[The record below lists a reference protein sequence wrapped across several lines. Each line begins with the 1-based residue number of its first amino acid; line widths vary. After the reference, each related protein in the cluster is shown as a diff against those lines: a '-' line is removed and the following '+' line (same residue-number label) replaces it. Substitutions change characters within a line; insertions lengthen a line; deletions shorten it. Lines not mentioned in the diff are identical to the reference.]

1 MNGRAFIKMHGLGND
16 FVVIDAR
23 QEPFNPTEKQ
33 SRLIAD
39 RRFGIGCDQ
48 FIIIEPA
55 VHQDADIFMRIRNA
69 DGGEVGACGNA
80 TRCIASLIMQETARD
95 HVTIETLAGLLHARQ
110 SHKNL
115 VTVDMGPARLEWQE
129 IPLAEERDTLNI
141 GIKLPPL
148 KNPVG
153 VNMGNPHAVFFVED
167 AEAIELDALGPRLE
181 HHPLFPERAN
191 IGVATLIGKN
201 HLRLRVFERGVGIT
215 SACGTGACAAAVAA
229 ARRGLTDREVQVDLD
244 GGSLHINWLDS
255 GQVLMTGPV
264 SIAFRGEIAPELL
277 NES

>member
-48 FIIIEPA
+48 FIIIEPP

-80 TRCIASLIMQETARD
+80 TRCIASLIMQEAESE
-95 HVTIETLAGLLHARQ
+95 HVTIETLAGLLHAKQ

-129 IPLAEERDTLNI
+129 IPLTEERDTLNI

-167 AEAIELDALGPRLE
+167 AEAIELDALGSRLE

-191 IGVATLIGKN
+191 IGVAALIGKN

-244 GGSLHINWLDS
+244 GGSLQINWLEN

-277 NES
+277 NVS